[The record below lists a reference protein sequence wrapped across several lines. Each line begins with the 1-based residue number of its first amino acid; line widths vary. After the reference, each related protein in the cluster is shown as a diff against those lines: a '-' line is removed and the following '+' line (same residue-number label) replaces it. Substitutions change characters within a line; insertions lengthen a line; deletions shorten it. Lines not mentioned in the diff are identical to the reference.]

1 MLTYANYYI
10 DNILPKEKTLI
21 INTYQ
26 EKVSSY
32 DKRLV
37 SSMLL
42 NALSITNGY
51 LIQNYSKSELSVIR
65 EEIKKVLGKN
75 DYSVTAYKEM
85 YSYEEVQEILSNINE
100 KEDIRKA
107 KGVYYT
113 NVSIKGKIFKG
124 ITSVGHNPT
133 VNGKE
138 LTIET
143 NILDFNE
150 YIYGQTINVSFI
162 NKIREEIK
170 FNGLEELVNQ
180 LKIDKSYAEK
190 NNIII

>member
-1 MLTYANYYI
+1 MRWKRHLICLHWPYSLKGKVIHGKKLGRTIGFPTANLEI
-10 DNILPKEKTLI
+10 DK
-21 INTYQ
+21 
-26 EKVSSY
+26 
-32 DKRLV
+32 
-37 SSMLL
+37 
-42 NALSITNGY
+42 
-51 LIQNYSKSELSVIR
+51 SKCIP
-65 EEIKKVLGKN
+65 
-75 DYSVTAYKEM
+75 
-85 YSYEEVQEILSNINE
+85 
-100 KEDIRKA
+100 A

>member
-1 MLTYANYYI
+1 MI
-10 DNILPKEKTLI
+10 
-21 INTYQ
+21 
-26 EKVSSY
+26 
-32 DKRLV
+32 
-37 SSMLL
+37 
-42 NALSITNGY
+42 
-51 LIQNYSKSELSVIR
+51 
-65 EEIKKVLGKN
+65 
-75 DYSVTAYKEM
+75 
-85 YSYEEVQEILSNINE
+85 INE
-100 KEDIRKA
+100 KF
-107 KGVYYT
+107 
-113 NVSIKGKIFKG
+113 FKG

-150 YIYGQTINVSFI
+150 DIYGQTITVSFI